1 MGHKKLNVEVI
12 YVQLWAILGFLSMT
26 CGFLALVDSVET
38 LIFWILL
45 DCYSIVDFDAWL
57 PTGDFQLF
65 RSCNFEFVF
74 GYSTLFLEFVFG
86 YSTLFLE
93 FVFLYLTLFLDF
105 VFGYLTLFLKF
116 VFAYSTLFLEFVFV
130 YSTLFLEFLFR
141 YFTFS

>member
-12 YVQLWAILGFLSMT
+12 YLQLWAILGFLSMT

-45 DCYSIVDFDAWL
+45 DCYSIVDFEAWL

-65 RSCNFEFVF
+65 RSCNF
-74 GYSTLFLEFVFG
+74 EFVFG

-105 VFGYLTLFLKF
+105 VFGYLTLFLEF
-116 VFAYSTLFLEFVFV
+116 VFA